1 MKNTIERKLSFITVI
16 VTLLIIL
23 TLSTMGFLDARTAD
37 QIHFYPTY
45 DQIDLSTVIHK
56 TIEADQIGASGSIG
70 ITALSPEDYKVLLY
84 QTGLGKPGV
93 DEILKSDA
101 GSIELVLARLKTF
114 QTNFFAPVE
123 VVCRQIG
130 IITYD
135 ETLTN
140 EEDDPI
146 QGFDIVDLKI
156 GDVLISKST
165 HSTGWRH
172 GHGAIVIDAKNKKVM
187 EAALWGYNSQIQK
200 TDRWRYYPTFMLMR
214 LKSSSGTSGATS
226 DEIAINA
233 AKLAEKYMNDV
244 PYGLLTGMFNKNPA
258 PEQMNK
264 TQCAY
269 LVWYPYMQTGF
280 DLDSDGGWLVTPYD
294 IANSDLLEVVQI
306 YGVDPEHIW
315 PK

>member
-1 MKNTIERKLSFITVI
+1 MKNTIERKLSIITVI

-23 TLSTMGFLDARTAD
+23 TLSTMGFLDARTVD

-45 DQIDLSTVIHK
+45 DQIDLSTVIHE
-56 TIEADQIGASGSIG
+56 TIEADQGVAAGRISI
-70 ITALSPEDYKVLLY
+70 ADLSPEDYNVLLF

-93 DEILKSDA
+93 DEVLKSEA
-101 GSIELVLARLKTF
+101 GSIELVLDRFKTY
-114 QTNFFAPVE
+114 QKNFFAPVE
-123 VVCRQIG
+123 VICRQIG

-146 QGFDIVDLKI
+146 KGFDIVDLKI

-172 GHGAIVIDAKNKKVM
+172 GHGAIVIDAKNKMVM

-200 TDRWRYYPTFMLMR
+200 TERWRYYPTFMLLR
-214 LKSSSGTSGATS
+214 LKSSLEGGTSS
-226 DEIAINA
+226 DEIAIKA
-233 AKLAEKYMNDV
+233 SKLAEKYMNDV

-269 LVWYPYMQTGF
+269 LVWYPYMQTGY

-306 YGVDPEHIW
+306 YGVDPEQIW